1 MQIVAP
7 SVTLPSPFSQLG
19 GTACGLREGFSC
31 IILTNMLMSITMN
44 EWMIEYYSDKVQ
56 QEILSLPA
64 GIQARYIQY
73 TRRML
78 VFGPNLG
85 MPHSRA
91 MGDGLFELRL
101 KAQEGIGRVFYCTL
115 IGSKIVMLHTFVK
128 KTQKTPAIEIETAR
142 RRMAE
147 VKARKV

>member
-1 MQIVAP
+1 
-7 SVTLPSPFSQLG
+7 
-19 GTACGLREGFSC
+19 
-31 IILTNMLMSITMN
+31 MN

-64 GIQARYIQY
+64 GIQAQYIQY

>member
-1 MQIVAP
+1 
-7 SVTLPSPFSQLG
+7 
-19 GTACGLREGFSC
+19 
-31 IILTNMLMSITMN
+31 MSITMN
-44 EWMIEYYSDKVQ
+44 EWMIEYHSDKVQ

-64 GIQARYIQY
+64 GIRARYIQY

-91 MGDGLFELRL
+91 MGDSLFELRL

-115 IGSKIVMLHTFVK
+115 MAVK
-128 KTQKTPAIEIETAR
+128 S
-142 RRMAE
+142 
-147 VKARKV
+147 